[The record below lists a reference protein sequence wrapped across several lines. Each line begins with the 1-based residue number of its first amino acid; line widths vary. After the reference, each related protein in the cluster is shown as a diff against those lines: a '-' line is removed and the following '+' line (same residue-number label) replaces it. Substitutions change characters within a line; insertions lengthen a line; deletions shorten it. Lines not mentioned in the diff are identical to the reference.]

1 METVRLVQQTQTTPA
16 NRSLLYIGAATVVSA
31 VACAGFLFARDVL
44 RADYGLAIVDLCL
57 GLTVVFSSAWL
68 TRDPHA

>member
-31 VACAGFLFARDVL
+31 VACAGFLFARDIL
-44 RADYGLAIVDLCL
+44 RADYGLAVVDLCL
-57 GLTVVFSSAWL
+57 GLTVVMTSAWL
-68 TRDPHA
+68 TREPHV